1 MDLDLEMEIGN
12 WEMGNGKWKL
22 GLELVLVL
30 ECHTDGKLVVQKK
43 HRTDIVL
50 CDDDK
55 QKPVTSEGRD
65 LTRRDET

>member
-1 MDLDLEMEIGN
+1 MDLIWFWKWKL
-12 WEMGNGKWKL
+12 GNGKWKL
-22 GLELVLVL
+22 GLELELLL

>member
-1 MDLDLEMEIGN
+1 M
-12 WEMGNGKWKL
+12 
-22 GLELVLVL
+22 GLELEL